1 MPIEAAMER
10 AAVLEPARMP
20 AIVVDQAQAGLHQEQ
35 GQVIVPEGLP
45 RDHTVLPAEALD
57 PVVEVIRLPDLPLLQ
72 GVVVVD
78 LQAAVHQDEAQ
89 GKTKKTRS

>member
-1 MPIEAAMER
+1 MPNEAAMER
-10 AAVLEPARMP
+10 AAVPETARMP
-20 AIVVDQAQAGLHQEQ
+20 AIVVDQALVDLLQEQ
-35 GQVIVPEGLP
+35 GQVSVPEGLP

-57 PVVEVIRLPDLPLLQ
+57 PVVEVIRLLGLPLLQ